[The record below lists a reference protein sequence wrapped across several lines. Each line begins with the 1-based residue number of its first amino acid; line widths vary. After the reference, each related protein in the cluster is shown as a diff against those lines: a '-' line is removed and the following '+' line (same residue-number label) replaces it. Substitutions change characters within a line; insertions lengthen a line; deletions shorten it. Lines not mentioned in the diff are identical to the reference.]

1 LNSEA
6 LCKSGSQ
13 LSTGSFAKRLKSLA
27 ETNRETCPRQHEGG
41 QPFRKDLS
49 DAVSMVTEEPTHM
62 QDKLYTEACAR
73 QISYHASILA
83 VASLGKTETE
93 RTTRF
98 LFRRDDLNYQQIIT
112 HGGRYNL

>member
-1 LNSEA
+1 
-6 LCKSGSQ
+6 
-13 LSTGSFAKRLKSLA
+13 
-27 ETNRETCPRQHEGG
+27 
-41 QPFRKDLS
+41 
-49 DAVSMVTEEPTHM
+49 M
-62 QDKLYTEACAR
+62 QDELHAEACTG
-73 QISYHASILA
+73 QIGRHASILA